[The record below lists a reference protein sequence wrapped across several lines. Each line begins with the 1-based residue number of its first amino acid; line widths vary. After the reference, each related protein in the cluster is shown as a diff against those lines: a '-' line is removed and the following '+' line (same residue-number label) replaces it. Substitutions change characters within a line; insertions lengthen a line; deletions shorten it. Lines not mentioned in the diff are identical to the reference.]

1 MHFSKKLKY
10 HFLGVGPKKSGG
22 GPGGR
27 GAEAKDLKDFRPISL
42 VGGLYQLL
50 AKVVRLK
57 KVGEVILESQHI
69 FIKERDS

>member
-10 HFLGVGPKKSGG
+10 HFLGVGPKKRGG
-22 GPGGR
+22 
-27 GAEAKDLKDFRPISL
+27 AKDLKDFRPISL

>member
-1 MHFSKKLKY
+1 ML
-10 HFLGVGPKKSGG
+10 VPKKA
-22 GPGGR
+22 GGR

>member
-10 HFLGVGPKKSGG
+10 HFLGVGPKKSGRAG
-22 GPGGR
+22 G

-57 KVGEVILESQHI
+57 KVGEVILESQHV